1 MPAAQCHVA
10 FASPNGSP
18 VGVAGSSNHTG
29 HWLSVVA
36 HVCGAAVGD
45 GAAVGSGSAYS
56 HGPERRIDRENAA
69 LGHGPG
75 VVRELARRAAARA
88 AKAQAEAHASS
99 DVDCSELPRPFW
111 VCCCVKGDLSANL
124 QRVAI
129 FNGTAVTE
137 EMIAVVSFDETKI
150 AVDGS
155 AAATATAALPRAHDA
170 DLVGGATTCFDS
182 ALSRAGTSGHQSRS
196 SLPGHN
202 TNPAELVNF

>member
-1 MPAAQCHVA
+1 MCSAGGDCSLRSGSRALGLVLTSFCRGGGRPTACTPAGA
-10 FASPNGSP
+10 
-18 VGVAGSSNHTG
+18 AGSEAT
-29 HWLSVVA
+29 
-36 HVCGAAVGD
+36 
-45 GAAVGSGSAYS
+45 
-56 HGPERRIDRENAA
+56 P
-69 LGHGPG
+69 
-75 VVRELARRAAARA
+75 ARA